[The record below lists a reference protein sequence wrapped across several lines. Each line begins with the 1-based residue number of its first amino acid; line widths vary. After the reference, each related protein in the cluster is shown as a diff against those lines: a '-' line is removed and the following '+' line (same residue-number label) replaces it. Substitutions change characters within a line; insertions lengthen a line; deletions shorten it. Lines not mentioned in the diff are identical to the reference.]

1 MAACPAIAGRNRS
14 RSDPT
19 AGRFTHAQVGDI
31 VDGAFT
37 RFEQR
42 VPDLPSEPTL
52 GSRQNVMLAT
62 LTLCFLEALAADS
75 QIVLVA
81 CSPAELPTPL
91 FLFPAGRPSSKPAAN
106 RPTEHTIDWKPAQ
119 RAVSFNVPAR

>member
-1 MAACPAIAGRNRS
+1 MIRRAGRPVVRVAACPAIAGRNRS

-91 FLFPAGRPSSKPAAN
+91 FWRLCCFRG
-106 RPTEHTIDWKPAQ
+106 
-119 RAVSFNVPAR
+119 

>member
-1 MAACPAIAGRNRS
+1 VSLRVGECRRSADRSGALEVRAA
-14 RSDPT
+14 T
-19 AGRFTHAQVGDI
+19 RFTHAQVGDI

-62 LTLCFLEALAADS
+62 LTLCSLEALAADS

-81 CSPAELPTPL
+81 CSPAELPTR
-91 FLFPAGRPSSKPAAN
+91 FSYSRQGD
-106 RPTEHTIDWKPAQ
+106 H
-119 RAVSFNVPAR
+119 RATRG